1 MPDQYT
7 SFLGGNHMKKIL
19 SVVLSL
25 AMLLSLLA
33 VPAMAED
40 TINII
45 WYNTE
50 DTYKN
55 NVAANPD
62 AFDPVWSVIPEF
74 EAATGVKVNVI
85 AVEWGDMINTAAT
98 RVGNGEPVDLVQ
110 ANDQS
115 FPVYPARKIV
125 QPIAQYLDL
134 SKDCFYDS
142 VTNAFTFGGQA
153 YAAGNDVS
161 PLVMYYNVDMFE
173 ANGVDL
179 PRDLYEAGEWTWE
192 NFRRV
197 AKELTADTDNDG
209 EEDQFGFGY
218 WDTDYVSFLASN
230 GTSNLIY
237 NEDGTISTGYLTE
250 ADTQTM
256 TFLQE
261 CYTVDKCMWPN
272 SGDDTFTSGWSN
284 GKLAMTLEFAYA
296 ILNKSAN
303 GELPFEVDWVP
314 MPQGPSG
321 AGDTCLAGVTGWCIG
336 ITSALPE
343 AAAKFIEMSAEMKLA
358 SDNKVNMERYGE
370 ANVTKMNELAGKA
383 HFVPIGIDQYWDNNY
398 TVFTG
403 LRYNEP
409 VVNFLTKAE
418 EQIKAGYES
427 TMSN

>member
-1 MPDQYT
+1 
-7 SFLGGNHMKKIL
+7 MKKFL
-19 SVVLSL
+19 ASLLAL
-25 AMLLSLLA
+25 AMLLSLCA

-40 TINII
+40 SITII
-45 WYNTE
+45 WHTTE
-50 DTYKN
+50 DNYKN
-55 NVAANPD
+55 SVAENPK
-62 AFDPVWSVIPEF
+62 AFDPVWSVIPAF
-74 EAATGVKVNVI
+74 EAETGIKVNVI
-85 AVEWGDMINTAAT
+85 SVEWGDMISTAAS

-125 QPIAQYLDL
+125 QPISQYVDL

-142 VTNAFTFGGQA
+142 VTNAFSFGGEA
-153 YAAGNDVS
+153 YAAGCDVS

-192 NFRRV
+192 NFRRLCN
-197 AKELTADTDNDG
+197 ELTVDTDSDG
-209 EEDQFGFGY
+209 EDDQFGFGY

-237 NEDGTISTGYLTE
+237 NADGTIATGYLSDAGIE
-250 ADTQTM
+250 TM

-261 CYTVDKCMWPN
+261 CYTIDKCMWPQ
-272 SGDDTFTSGWSN
+272 SGNDSFTAGWKN
-284 GKLAMTLEFAYA
+284 GKLAMSMEFAYA
-296 ILNKSAN
+296 YLYQQIN
-303 GELPFEVDWVP
+303 GALPFEVDWVP

-321 AGDTCLAGVTGWCIG
+321 EGDVCLASVTGWCIG
-336 ITSALPE
+336 ITSEQPE
-343 AAAKFIEMSAEMKLA
+343 AAAKFIEMSARMKIESDSAVNVELYGEENVALMNKLA
-358 SDNKVNMERYGE
+358 N
-370 ANVTKMNELAGKA
+370 KA
-383 HFVPIGIDQYWDNNY
+383 HFVPIGIDQYWDNNW

-403 LRYNEP
+403 LRSNEP
-409 VVNFLTKAE
+409 VINFLTHAD

>member
-1 MPDQYT
+1 
-7 SFLGGNHMKKIL
+7 MKKM
-19 SVVLSL
+19 LSL
-25 AMLLSLLA
+25 FLALVMLLSLLA
-33 VPAMAED
+33 VPAMAEG

-50 DTYKN
+50 ETYKN
-55 NVAANPD
+55 NLETNPQT
-62 AFDPVWSVIPEF
+62 FDPVWSVIPAF
-74 EAATGVKVNVI
+74 EAETGVKVNVI
-85 AVEWGDMINTAAT
+85 AVEWGDMLSTAAS
-98 RVGNGEPVDLVQ
+98 RVGNGEPVDIVQ

-125 QPIAQYLDL
+125 QPISQYLDL
-134 SKDCFYDS
+134 SQDCFYDS
-142 VTNAFTFGGQA
+142 VTNAFSFGGEA

-197 AKELTADTDNDG
+197 ANELTADTDNDG
-209 EEDQFGFGY
+209 EDDQFGFGY

-237 NEDGTISTGYLTE
+237 NADGTISTGYLTDAGIE
-250 ADTQTM
+250 TM
-256 TFLQE
+256 TFLQQ

-296 ILNKSAN
+296 IL
-303 GELPFEVDWVP
+303 GQQVDGTLPFEVDWVP
-314 MPQGPSG
+314 MPKGPSG

-336 ITSALPE
+336 ITSEQPE
-343 AAAKFIEMSAEMKLA
+343 AAAKFIEMSAKMRIESGNA
-358 SDNKVNMERYGE
+358 ANEARYGAE
-370 ANVTKMNELAGKA
+370 AVAKMNDLAAKA
-383 HFVPIGIDQYWDNNY
+383 HFVPIGIDGYWDNNY

-403 LRYNEP
+403 LRSNEP
-409 VVNFLTKAE
+409 VVNFLTNAD
-418 EQIKAGYES
+418 EQVRNGYAS

>member
-1 MPDQYT
+1 
-7 SFLGGNHMKKIL
+7 MKKIL

-250 ADTQTM
+250 AGTQTM

-403 LRYNEP
+403 LRSNEP

>member
-1 MPDQYT
+1 
-7 SFLGGNHMKKIL
+7 MKKFL
-19 SVVLSL
+19 ASL
-25 AMLLSLLA
+25 LALVMLLSLCA

-55 NVAANPD
+55 NLAANPQT
-62 AFDPVWSVIPEF
+62 FDPVWSVIPAF
-74 EAATGVKVNVI
+74 EAETGVKVNVI
-85 AVEWGDMINTAAT
+85 AVEWGDMISTAAS

-134 SKDCFYDS
+134 SKDCFYPS
-142 VTNAFTFGGQA
+142 VTNAFSFGGEA

-197 AKELTADTDNDG
+197 ANELTTDTDNDG
-209 EEDQFGFGY
+209 EDDQFGFGY

-237 NEDGTISTGYLTE
+237 NADGTIATGYLTDAGVE
-250 ADTQTM
+250 TM

-261 CYTVDKCMWPN
+261 CYTIDKCMWPN
-272 SGDDTFTSGWSN
+272 SGDDTFTSGWKN
-284 GKLAMTLEFAYA
+284 GKLAMSLEFAYA
-296 ILNKSAN
+296 YLSQQIN

-314 MPQGPSG
+314 MPKGPSG
-321 AGDTCLAGVTGWCIG
+321 EGDVCLAGVTGWCIG
-336 ITSALPE
+336 ITSELPE
-343 AAAKFIEMSAEMKLA
+343 AAAKFIEMSAQMKIE
-358 SDNKVNMERYGE
+358 SDNAVNVERYGE
-370 ANVTKMNELAGKA
+370 DNVAMMNKLAAKA

-403 LRYNEP
+403 LRSNEP
-409 VVNFLTKAE
+409 VVNFLTNAD

>member
-1 MPDQYT
+1 
-7 SFLGGNHMKKIL
+7 MKKIL

-98 RVGNGEPVDLVQ
+98 RVGNGEPLDLVQ

-153 YAAGNDVS
+153 YAAGNDVPRWLCITTWICS
-161 PLVMYYNVDMFE
+161 KPTVLICPVICMKP
-173 ANGVDL
+173 ANG
-179 PRDLYEAGEWTWE
+179 P
-192 NFRRV
+192 
-197 AKELTADTDNDG
+197 
-209 EEDQFGFGY
+209 
-218 WDTDYVSFLASN
+218 
-230 GTSNLIY
+230 
-237 NEDGTISTGYLTE
+237 
-250 ADTQTM
+250 
-256 TFLQE
+256 
-261 CYTVDKCMWPN
+261 
-272 SGDDTFTSGWSN
+272 
-284 GKLAMTLEFAYA
+284 GK
-296 ILNKSAN
+296 
-303 GELPFEVDWVP
+303 
-314 MPQGPSG
+314 
-321 AGDTCLAGVTGWCIG
+321 
-336 ITSALPE
+336 TSAAWPR
-343 AAAKFIEMSAEMKLA
+343 
-358 SDNKVNMERYGE
+358 N
-370 ANVTKMNELAGKA
+370 
-383 HFVPIGIDQYWDNNY
+383 
-398 TVFTG
+398 
-403 LRYNEP
+403 
-409 VVNFLTKAE
+409 
-418 EQIKAGYES
+418 
-427 TMSN
+427 

>member
-1 MPDQYT
+1 
-7 SFLGGNHMKKIL
+7 MKKF
-19 SVVLSL
+19 L
-25 AMLLSLLA
+25 ASLLA
-33 VPAMAED
+33 LTMLLGLVAVPALAED

-50 DTYKN
+50 ETYKSN
-55 NVAANPD
+55 MEANPQT
-62 AFDPVWSVIPEF
+62 FDPVWSVIPEF
-74 EAATGVKVNVI
+74 EAKTGVKVNVI
-85 AVEWGDMINTAAT
+85 AVEWGDMISTAAS

-125 QPIAQYLDL
+125 QPISQYVDL
-134 SKDCFYDS
+134 SKECFYES
-142 VTNAFTFGGQA
+142 VTNAFTFGGEA

-161 PLVMYYNVDMFE
+161 PLVLYYNVDMFE

-179 PRDLYEAGEWTWE
+179 PRDLYNAGEWTWE

-197 AKELTADTDNDG
+197 ANELTADTDNDG
-209 EEDQFGFGY
+209 EDDQFGFGY

-237 NEDGTISTGYLTE
+237 NADGTISTGYLTDAGTE
-250 ADTQTM
+250 TM

-272 SGDDTFTSGWSN
+272 SGDDTFTAGWNN

-296 ILNKSAN
+296 ILSKQVD
-303 GELPFEVDWVP
+303 GTLPFEVDWVP
-314 MPQGPSG
+314 MPKGPSG
-321 AGDTCLAGVTGWCIG
+321 EGDTCLAGVTGWCIG
-336 ITSALPE
+336 ITSEHPE
-343 AAAKFIEMSAEMKLA
+343 AAAQFIEMSAQMRIESSNA
-358 SDNKVNMERYGE
+358 TNVARYGE
-370 ANVTKMNELAGKA
+370 ENVNMMNMLAGKA

-403 LRYNEP
+403 LRSNEP
-409 VVNFLTKAE
+409 VVNFLTKAD

>member
-98 RVGNGEPVDLVQ
+98 RVGNGEPVDLV
-110 ANDQS
+110 QS

-250 ADTQTM
+250 AGTQTM

-303 GELPFEVDWVP
+303 GELSFEVDWVP

-403 LRYNEP
+403 LRSNEP

>member
-1 MPDQYT
+1 
-7 SFLGGNHMKKIL
+7 MKKIL

-50 DTYKN
+50 DTYKS

-250 ADTQTM
+250 AGTQTM

-358 SDNKVNMERYGE
+358 SDNKVNVERYGE

-403 LRYNEP
+403 LRSNEP

>member
-1 MPDQYT
+1 
-7 SFLGGNHMKKIL
+7 MKKIL

-50 DTYKN
+50 DTYKS

-250 ADTQTM
+250 AGTQTM

-296 ILNKSAN
+296 ILNNAAN
-303 GELPFEVDWVP
+303 GTLPFEVDWVP

-358 SDNKVNMERYGE
+358 SDNKVNVERYGE

-403 LRYNEP
+403 LRSNEP

>member
-1 MPDQYT
+1 
-7 SFLGGNHMKKIL
+7 MKKVL
-19 SVVLSL
+19 SVVLAL
-25 AMLLSLLA
+25 VMLLSLCA
-33 VPAMAED
+33 IPALAED

-50 DTYKN
+50 DNYKSN
-55 NVAANPD
+55 LEANPNH
-62 AFDPVWSVIPEF
+62 FDPVWSVIPEF

-197 AKELTADTDNDG
+197 AKELTVDTDNDG
-209 EEDQFGFGY
+209 EDDQFGFGY

-237 NEDGTISTGYLTE
+237 NDDGTISTGYLTE
-250 ADTQTM
+250 AGTQTM

-272 SGDDTFTSGWSN
+272 SGDDTFTSGWNN
-284 GKLAMTLEFAYA
+284 GKLAMSLEFAYA
-296 ILNKSAN
+296 YLNKQIN

-358 SDNKVNMERYGE
+358 ADNAVNVERYGE
-370 ANVTKMNELAGKA
+370 ANVAKMNELAGKA
-383 HFVPIGIDQYWDNNY
+383 HFVPIGIDQYWDNNW

-403 LRYNEP
+403 LRSNEP

>member
-1 MPDQYT
+1 MRK
-7 SFLGGNHMKKIL
+7 FL
-19 SVVLSL
+19 SVLLSL

-33 VPAMAED
+33 IPALAED
-40 TINII
+40 SISII

-50 DTYKN
+50 ESYKSSLE
-55 NVAANPD
+55 ANPNH
-62 AFDPVWSVIPEF
+62 FDPVWSVIPEF

-98 RVGNGEPVDLVQ
+98 RVGNGESVDLVQ

-125 QPIAQYLDL
+125 QPISQYIDL

-142 VTNAFTFGGQA
+142 VTNAFSFGGEA

-179 PRDLYEAGEWTWE
+179 PRDLYEKGEWTWE

-197 AKELTADTDNDG
+197 ANELTTDTDNDG
-209 EEDQFGFGY
+209 EDDQFGFGY

-237 NEDGTISTGYLTE
+237 NDDGTIATGYLTE
-250 ADTQTM
+250 AGIQTM

-261 CYTVDKCMWPN
+261 CYTVDKCMWPS
-272 SGDDTFTSGWSN
+272 SGNDSFTSGWSN
-284 GKLAMTLEFAYA
+284 GKLAMSLEFAYA
-296 ILNKSAN
+296 YLNKQLT

-314 MPQGPSG
+314 MPKGPSG

-336 ITSALPE
+336 ITSAMPE

-358 SDNKVNMERYGE
+358 ADNVANVERYGE
-370 ANVTKMNELAGKA
+370 ANVAKMNDLAGKA

-403 LRYNEP
+403 LRSNEP

-418 EQIKAGYES
+418 EQIKAGYDS

>member
-1 MPDQYT
+1 
-7 SFLGGNHMKKIL
+7 MKKFL
-19 SVVLSL
+19 ASL
-25 AMLLSLLA
+25 LALVMLLSLCA
-33 VPAMAED
+33 VPALAED
-40 TINII
+40 SITII

-50 DTYKN
+50 ETYKN
-55 NVAANPD
+55 NVATNPQT
-62 AFDPVWSVIPEF
+62 FDPVWSVIPAF
-74 EAATGVKVNVI
+74 EAETGVKVNVV
-85 AVEWGDMINTAAT
+85 AVEWGDMISTAAS

-142 VTNAFTFGGQA
+142 VTNAFSFGGEA

-192 NFRRV
+192 NFRRLCN
-197 AKELTADTDNDG
+197 ELTVDTDNDG
-209 EEDQFGFGY
+209 EDDQFGFGY

-237 NEDGTISTGYLTE
+237 NADGTIATGYLTDAGIE
-250 ADTQTM
+250 TM

-261 CYTVDKCMWPN
+261 CYTIDKCMWPE
-272 SGDDTFTSGWSN
+272 SGNDSFTAGWKN
-284 GKLAMTLEFAYA
+284 GKLAMSMEFAYA
-296 ILNKSAN
+296 YLSQQIN
-303 GELPFEVDWVP
+303 GELPFEVNWVP

-321 AGDTCLAGVTGWCIG
+321 EGDVCLAGVTGWCIG
-336 ITSALPE
+336 ITSEQPE
-343 AAAKFIEMSAEMKLA
+343 AAAKFIEMSAQMKIE
-358 SDNKVNMERYGE
+358 SDNAVNVERYGE
-370 ANVTKMNELAGKA
+370 ENVELMNKLANKA
-383 HFVPIGIDQYWDNNY
+383 HFVPIGIDQYWDNNW

-403 LRYNEP
+403 LRSNEP
-409 VVNFLTKAE
+409 VVNFLTHAD

>member
-1 MPDQYT
+1 
-7 SFLGGNHMKKIL
+7 MKKIL

-250 ADTQTM
+250 AGTQTM

-358 SDNKVNMERYGE
+358 SDNKVNVERYGE

-403 LRYNEP
+403 LRSNEP

>member
-1 MPDQYT
+1 
-7 SFLGGNHMKKIL
+7 MKKFL
-19 SVVLSL
+19 ASL
-25 AMLLSLLA
+25 LALVMLLSLCA

-55 NVAANPD
+55 NLAANPQT
-62 AFDPVWSVIPEF
+62 FDPVWSVIPAF
-74 EAATGVKVNVI
+74 EAETGVKVNVI
-85 AVEWGDMINTAAT
+85 AVEWGDMISTAAS

-134 SKDCFYDS
+134 SKDCFYPS
-142 VTNAFTFGGQA
+142 VTNAFSFGGEA

-179 PRDLYEAGEWTWE
+179 PRDLYEKGEWTWE

-197 AKELTADTDNDG
+197 ANELTTDTDNDG
-209 EEDQFGFGY
+209 EDDQFGFGY

-237 NEDGTISTGYLTE
+237 NADGTIATGYLTDAGIE
-250 ADTQTM
+250 TM

-261 CYTVDKCMWPN
+261 CYTIDKCMWPN
-272 SGDDTFTSGWSN
+272 SGDDTFTSGWKN
-284 GKLAMTLEFAYA
+284 GKLAMSLEFAYA
-296 ILNKSAN
+296 YLSQQIN

-321 AGDTCLAGVTGWCIG
+321 EGDVCLAGVTGWCIG
-336 ITSALPE
+336 ITSELPE
-343 AAAKFIEMSAEMKLA
+343 AAAKFIEMSAQMKIE
-358 SDNKVNMERYGE
+358 SDNAVNVERYGE
-370 ANVTKMNELAGKA
+370 DNVAMMNKLAAKA

-403 LRYNEP
+403 LRSNEP
-409 VVNFLTKAE
+409 VVNFLTNAD